1 MFDQM
6 SGRDVMNANATAPAL
21 RRGTARLPNIVGLGG
36 ALAGLGGGLAMAVV
50 GMLFALALGQDVWLE
65 PKQIAAVIYGAAV
78 AQAAFD
84 TQMVLMGTVIH
95 VLTSAVLGAIF
106 GTVTRRRLHLPSD
119 FGTPVLAG
127 LVYGLL
133 VWLVA
138 YFVALPVI
146 DPFLLDSYAPA
157 FIIQHIVYGIV
168 TGLLYAW
175 LRPAPYNAAH

>member
-1 MFDQM
+1 
-6 SGRDVMNANATAPAL
+6 MNVNTTAPTL

-36 ALAGLGGGLAMAVV
+36 ALAGLGGGLAMAIV
-50 GMLFALALGQDVWLE
+50 GMFFALALGQDVWLE
-65 PKQIAAVIYGAAV
+65 PKQIAAVVWRAAAV
-78 AQAAFD
+78 AHTGFEAAP
-84 TQMVLMGTVIH
+84 VLAGTLIH
-95 VLTSAVLGAIF
+95 FVTSAVVGALF
-106 GTVTRRRLHLPSD
+106 GIVTRRWLHLPSD
-119 FGTPVLAG
+119 FGTPVLGG

-157 FIIQHIVYGIV
+157 FIIQHIVYGVV

-175 LRPAPYNAAH
+175 LRPAPYNAAA